1 MTAMDVGGACVQ
13 RVNFKKVKASDKLA
27 LCNIFFCRGRKLFL
41 GSDYVFY
48 GLGNAELYHGL
59 GRDLNG
65 FSGLRIASHT
75 RFPVGFYQAS
85 QARNHEPAV
94 LFGFLDRALR
104 ERFQKRCCGLVVRF
118 QFLRHVAD
126 ELGLGH
132 ACCHL
137 SSLKIEHLRRN
148 MSTFCCTHWVYYI
161 SKGLMQA
168 FSPDFM
174 RLFLRPLWKT
184 GINSGD
190 NRHPSLAPVETQDC
204 VALPQRTMPP
214 Q

>member
-1 MTAMDVGGACVQ
+1 MIKGQLTSAGLWSLL
-13 RVNFKKVKASDKLA
+13 FE
-27 LCNIFFCRGRKLFL
+27 KLFL

-59 GRDLNG
+59 GRDFNRL
-65 FSGLRIASHT
+65 SGLRIASHT
-75 RFPVGFYQAS
+75 RFPVGLYQAS
-85 QARNHEPAV
+85 QARNHEHTV
-94 LFGFLDRALR
+94 LFSFLDRGFCQGFQ
-104 ERFQKRCCGLVVRF
+104 ERCRGLVVRF

-161 SKGLMQA
+161 SKAPMQA

-174 RLFLRPLWKT
+174 RLFLGPLWKT

-190 NRHPSLAPVETQDC
+190 YRPSRSSACKNSGRHRPAAAYDAAAVNQIHFPDRSAYHVRQ
-204 VALPQRTMPP
+204 
-214 Q
+214 